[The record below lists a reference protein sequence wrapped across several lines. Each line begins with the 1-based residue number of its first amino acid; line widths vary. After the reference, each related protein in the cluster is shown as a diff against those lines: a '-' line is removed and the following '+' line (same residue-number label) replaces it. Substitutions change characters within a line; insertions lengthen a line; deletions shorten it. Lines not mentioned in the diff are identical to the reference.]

1 METINKYSQMYLYA
15 KGWFDSQVALYGWH
29 NIEMF
34 IVSNYSG
41 IYPEDETDNKFF
53 SILRDTVYDYLKNQT
68 DGVHTLM
75 NTLSNTVTT
84 FNIIQDMPNN
94 DSKLPN
100 DPIMAHDAIM
110 KQTYINILHNATCD
124 TIDGNLAEPMNM
136 KSMYEEMII
145 RL

>member
-1 METINKYSQMYLYA
+1 MKTINKYSQMYLYA
-15 KGWFDSQVALYGWH
+15 KGWFDELVELYGKN

-41 IYPEDETDNKFF
+41 IYPEDATDNQFF
-53 SILRDTVYDYLKNQT
+53 SILQDAVYDYLKKQT
-68 DGVHTLM
+68 DGIHTLM

-100 DPIMAHDAIM
+100 DPIMAHNAIM

-124 TIDGNLAEPMNM
+124 TIDGSLDEPMNM
-136 KSMYEEMII
+136 KSMCEEMII